1 MIFKKRSIGILLTSI
16 VTLAGCETTNPK
28 ASLQIDTPF
37 SSLKPKRDISPPLVH
52 AIQLLKEEKYTEAS
66 QFINQALQSQ
76 PKNPFFHILNGLTY
90 EKLAERGDATG
101 LELAA
106 IGYQNAVNIDSS
118 NVFAITQLAK
128 LKYREKHY
136 DEAQEHF
143 ANALLIKPNDPDLLH
158 ELAAASYYAYDI
170 KTALSAIDRAEK
182 LKPNDPLIHRSAA
195 MIHAAL
201 GDFNAAQK
209 HFNFFQEKMGNDPA
223 VVQVA
228 SRLND
233 WQHLYKSGRIKL
245 ASATSNPSVPPS
257 GGSSSHEKNQVIS
270 PSSSESGDSSS
281 PDEGSDDSSG
291 GNGGGGG
298 SGANPAATNE
308 AKKVLDMPFE
318 TKGALGMNSPQ
329 IVVDCYLLRITED
342 AQTSKGNNILEN
354 LAVTL
359 NPGGLTTFQGNLS
372 GSGVSSLDNKNLTP
386 DNIVFSPDTGFNSN
400 QVPVTGAAA
409 AAFTPATST
418 INLNNKGSLSGNIF
432 AAGITWAGLTYS
444 LNIANAIDSRTE
456 VVSRPSLM
464 TFLKKQSV
472 FFSGDEL
479 VIGLSGQFGGTLTK
493 YPVGVTLLVTPES
506 LEGDLLTLNITIEQS
521 LLTAPNPNLQ
531 QTVDV
536 AKTRTDTFAKVHL
549 GETLM
554 LGGIYDRVEIASKK
568 GFPGLQDV
576 PVLQYF
582 FSNETTASV
591 RRSIVFMLT
600 PRSPDA
606 VKSAVSRAMARGAV
620 QPHLNELVSR
630 NPDWFSTHANMI
642 TIFRY
647 LSKDPII
654 YYEFRSGDILP
665 PSWGWE
671 PPMDNKLQQLM
682 AFLYY

>member
-1 MIFKKRSIGILLTSI
+1 VI
-16 VTLAGCETTNPK
+16 TLAGCETTNPK
-28 ASLQIDTPF
+28 ATLKVDTPF
-37 SSLKPKRDISPPLVH
+37 SSLKPKRDLSPPLVH
-52 AIQLLKEEKYTEAS
+52 AIQLLKEEKYSEAS

-106 IGYQNAVNIDSS
+106 IGYQNAINIDSS

-170 KTALSAIDRAEK
+170 KTALSAIDRAGK
-182 LKPNDPLIHRSAA
+182 LKPDDPLIHRSATL
-195 MIHAAL
+195 IHAAL
-201 GDFNAAQK
+201 GDFNTAQK
-209 HFNFFQEKMGNDPA
+209 HFNIFQEKMGNDPA
-223 VVQVA
+223 VTQVA

-245 ASATSNPSVPPS
+245 ASATSNPSEPNP
-257 GGSSSHEKNQVIS
+257 GG
-270 PSSSESGDSSS
+270 PSSSGSSPVIPPSPSEAGDSSS
-281 PDEGSDDSSG
+281 PDGGGDDSSG
-291 GNGGGGG
+291 GDGDSDS
-298 SGANPAATNE
+298 SGANPATTSE
-308 AKKVLDMPFE
+308 AKKVLSMPFE
-318 TKGALGMNSPQ
+318 TKGAPGQQGPQ

-359 NPGGLTTFQGNLS
+359 NPGGLTTFQGKLS
-372 GSGVSSLDNKNLTP
+372 GSGVSSLDNKNITP
-386 DNIVFSPDTGFNSN
+386 DNIVFSPDTGFKSN
-400 QVPVTGAAA
+400 QIPLTGSAAS
-409 AAFTPATST
+409 AFTPTTST

-521 LLTAPNPNLQ
+521 LLTSPNPNLQ

-536 AKTRTDTFAKVHL
+536 AKTRTDTFVKVHL

-554 LGGIYDRVEIASKK
+554 LGGIYDRVEIASKN

-576 PVLQYF
+576 PLLQYF
-582 FSNETTASV
+582 FSNETTQSV

-606 VKSAVSRAMARGAV
+606 VKSAVNRAMSRGAV

-630 NPDWFSTHANMI
+630 NPSWFSTHANMI

-647 LSKDPII
+647 LSKDPVI

-671 PPMDNKLQQLM
+671 PPMDNKLQQLA